1 VLSRLRY
8 ILRETLDSFRR
19 NATLT
24 VASIITA
31 AISLL
36 GVGLTLLSQHAFD
49 NLLARW
55 EGGVEMIVFMNPQ
68 ATGDQLSLVER
79 SLTEQ
84 DQFIE
89 SFTYCDEICSLEEAD
104 RIFAGEPG
112 VRELLTEETILTQ
125 FKAVPTED
133 TDVELLR
140 QVSDAFSELP
150 GVYDVSFAEDQIS
163 LITQLQSFFGF
174 RLLLLS
180 IFLLLAAIMLIW
192 NTIRTAIFARRRE
205 IEVMKLVGATDWF
218 IRVPFMLEGLLHGII
233 GAGLASLGLWAWN
246 SQWTTGVQNFPD
258 NSGFSALVVVDGYD
272 QTVMLIMFAIG
283 ALAGAIG
290 SGIAASRFLD
300 V

>member
-1 VLSRLRY
+1 MLSRLRY

>member
-1 VLSRLRY
+1 MLSRLRY
-8 ILRETLDSFRR
+8 ILRETFDSFRR

-24 VASIITA
+24 VAAIITA

-55 EGGVEMIVFMNPQ
+55 EGGVEMIVFMNPT
-68 ATGDQLSLVER
+68 ATADQLQLVQDALEG
-79 SLTEQ
+79 Q
-84 DQFIE
+84 DQFIAE
-89 SFTYCDEICSLEEAD
+89 STYCDEECSLTEAD

-112 VRELLTEETILTQ
+112 VRDLLDEDNILTQ
-125 FKAVPTED
+125 FKAVPTPE
-133 TDVELLR
+133 TDVDLLR
-140 QVSDAFSELP
+140 QVSDAFAELP

-180 IFLLLAAIMLIW
+180 VFLLLAAILLIW

-218 IRVPFMLEGLLHGII
+218 IRIPFMLEGLLHGII
-233 GAGLASLGLWAWN
+233 GGALASVGLWAWN
-246 SQWTTGVQNFPD
+246 SQWTEGVQDFPD

-272 QTVMLIMFAIG
+272 QTVMLIMFVIG

-290 SGIAASRFLD
+290 SGIAASKFLD

>member
-1 VLSRLRY
+1 MLSRLRY
-8 ILRETLDSFRR
+8 TFRETLDSFRR

-24 VASIITA
+24 AAAIITA

-55 EGGVEMIVFMNPQ
+55 EGGVEMIVFMNAN
-68 ATGDQLSLVER
+68 ATEDQLTLVGNALD
-79 SLTEQ
+79 SQ

-89 SFTYCDEICSLEEAD
+89 SWEYCDAVCSLELAD
-104 RIFAGEPG
+104 RLLAGEPG
-112 VRELLTEETILTQ
+112 VRELLDEDTITTQ
-125 FKAVPTED
+125 FNIVPTEGTGVD
-133 TDVELLR
+133 LLR
-140 QVSDAFSELP
+140 ALATELTEFP
-150 GVYDVSFAEDQIS
+150 SVFDVAFAEDQIT
-163 LITQLQSFFGF
+163 LIEQLQSFFGF

-180 IFLLLAAIMLIW
+180 GFLLFAAILLIW

-233 GAGLASLGLWAWN
+233 GGALASVGLWAWN
-246 SQWTTGVQNFPD
+246 TQWTDGVRDFPEG
-258 NSGFSALVVVDGYD
+258 SGFAALVVTDGYD
-272 QTVMLIMFAIG
+272 KTVMLIMLLIG

>member
-8 ILRETLDSFRR
+8 ILRETGDSFRR

-55 EGGVEMIVFMNPQ
+55 EGGVEMIVFMNPT
-68 ATGDQLSLVER
+68 ATPDQLQLV
-79 SLTEQ
+79 SDALTAQ
-84 DQFIE
+84 DQFIA
-89 SFTYCDEICSLEEAD
+89 SYTYCDEKCSLEEAD

-112 VRELLTEETILTQ
+112 VRDLLTEDTILTQ
-125 FKAVPTED
+125 FKAVPTEN

-140 QVSDAFSELP
+140 QVSDAFSQLP

-180 IFLLLAAIMLIW
+180 IFLLLAAILLIW

-218 IRVPFMLEGLLHGII
+218 IRVPFMLEGLLHGIV
-233 GAGLASLGLWAWN
+233 GAGLASIGLWAWN

-272 QTVMLIMFAIG
+272 QTVMLIMLAIG

-300 V
+300 I

>member
-8 ILRETLDSFRR
+8 TLRETSDSFRR

-55 EGGVEMIVFMNPQ
+55 EGGVEMIVFMNPT
-68 ATGDQLSLVER
+68 ATGDQLELV
-79 SLTEQ
+79 SDALTEQ
-84 DQFIE
+84 NQFIQE
-89 SFTYCDEICSLEEAD
+89 YTYCDVACSLEEAD

-112 VRELLTEETILTQ
+112 VRELLNEETILTQ
-125 FKAVPTED
+125 FKAVPTEN
-133 TDVELLR
+133 TDVDLLR

-163 LITQLQSFFGF
+163 LIEQLQSFFGF

-180 IFLLLAAIMLIW
+180 AFLLIAAILLIW

-218 IRVPFMLEGLLHGII
+218 IRIPFMLEGLLHGLI

-246 SQWTTGVQNFPD
+246 SQWTSGVQDFPD

-272 QTVMLIMFAIG
+272 TTVMLIMFVIG

-300 V
+300 I

>member
-1 VLSRLRY
+1 MLSRLRY

-55 EGGVEMIVFMNPQ
+55 EGGVEMIVFMNPT
-68 ATGDQLSLVER
+68 ATVDQLALVDTA
-79 SLTEQ
+79 LDGQ
-84 DQFIE
+84 DQFIQE
-89 SFTYCDEICSLEEAD
+89 FVYCDEICSLEEAD

-125 FKAVPTED
+125 FKAIPTED

-140 QVSDAFSELP
+140 TVSDAFAELP

-180 IFLLLAAIMLIW
+180 IFLLLAAILLIW

-272 QTVMLIMFAIG
+272 QTVMLIMLAIG

-290 SGIAASRFLD
+290 SGIAASKFLD
-300 V
+300 I

>member
-1 VLSRLRY
+1 MLSRLRY
-8 ILRETLDSFRR
+8 TLRETLHSFRR

-55 EGGVEMIVFMNPQ
+55 EGGVEMIVFMNPT
-68 ATGDQLSLVER
+68 ATDDQLALVER
-79 SLTEQ
+79 ALSENS
-84 DQFIE
+84 QFIA
-89 SFTYCDEICSLEEAD
+89 SFEYCDNTCSLEEAD

-112 VRELLTEETILTQ
+112 VRELLTADTIPTQ
-125 FKAVPTED
+125 FKAVPTEN

-140 QVSDAFSELP
+140 QVSTAFSELP
-150 GVYDVSFAEDQIS
+150 GVYDVSFAEDQVS

-180 IFLLLAAIMLIW
+180 IFLLVAAILLIW

-218 IRVPFMLEGLLHGII
+218 IRLPFMLEGLLHGLI
-233 GAGLASLGLWAWN
+233 GAALASVGLYAWN
-246 SQWTTGVQNFPD
+246 TQWTSGVEQFPD

>member
-1 VLSRLRY
+1 MLSRLRY
-8 ILRETLDSFRR
+8 ILRETTDSFRR

-55 EGGVEMIVFMNPQ
+55 EGGVEMIVFMNPA
-68 ATGDQLSLVER
+68 ATPDQLTLV
-79 SLTEQ
+79 SDALTAQ

-89 SFTYCDEICSLEEAD
+89 SYTYCDEQCSLLEAD

-112 VRELLTEETILTQ
+112 VRDLLTEETILTQ
-125 FKAVPTED
+125 FKAIPTEE

-140 QVSDAFSELP
+140 TVSDAFAELP

-180 IFLLLAAIMLIW
+180 IFLLLAAVLLIW

-218 IRVPFMLEGLLHGII
+218 IRVPFMLEGLLHGVI
-233 GAGLASLGLWAWN
+233 GAVLASLGLWAWN

-272 QTVMLIMFAIG
+272 QTVMLIMLAIG

-300 V
+300 I

>member
-1 VLSRLRY
+1 MLSRVRY

-55 EGGVEMIVFMNPQ
+55 EGGVEMIVFMNPT
-68 ATGDQLSLVER
+68 ATDDQLVLVET
-79 SLTEQ
+79 SLT
-84 DQFIE
+84 DSSQFIE
-89 SFTYCDEICSLEEAD
+89 SFEYCDQICSLEEAD

-112 VRELLTEETILTQ
+112 VRNLLNEDNILTQ
-125 FKAVPTED
+125 FKAVPTEG

-140 QVSDAFSELP
+140 QVSDRFAELP
-150 GVYDVSFAEDQIS
+150 GVFDVSFAEDQIS
-163 LITQLQSFFGF
+163 LISQLQSFFGF

-180 IFLLLAAIMLIW
+180 VFLLLAAILLIW

-233 GAGLASLGLWAWN
+233 GGVLASGGLWAWN
-246 SQWTTGVQNFPD
+246 SQWTSGVQAFPD

-272 QTVMLIMFAIG
+272 QTVMLIMLIIG

-300 V
+300 I

>member
-55 EGGVEMIVFMNPQ
+55 EGGVEMIVFMNPT
-68 ATGDQLSLVER
+68 ATQDQLQQVSDA
-79 SLTEQ
+79 LTAQ
-84 DQFIE
+84 DQFIQE
-89 SFTYCDEICSLEEAD
+89 YTYCDEVCSLEEAD

-112 VRELLTEETILTQ
+112 VRDLLTEETILTQ

-150 GVYDVSFAEDQIS
+150 GVYDVSFAEDQIG

-180 IFLLLAAIMLIW
+180 VFLLLAAILLIW

-218 IRVPFMLEGLLHGII
+218 IRLPFMLEGLLHGLI
-233 GAGLASLGLWAWN
+233 GAAVASVGLWAWN
-246 SQWTTGVQNFPD
+246 SQWTSGVQNFPD

-272 QTVMLIMFAIG
+272 TTVMLIMFAIG

-290 SGIAASRFLD
+290 SGIAASKFLD